1 MNIAILG
8 LGFVGTTSMLGFSHI
23 GMKAVGI
30 EKNLSKLDGF
40 KKGKIPFY
48 DNDIQKRFSKA
59 SGLSFISNIKE
70 LDDDVE
76 NILVCVETPLLKDK
90 LDLSILNN
98 AVKQICKLK
107 KNINI
112 WIRSTIDSP
121 VEIIELSKFVESTD
135 NKLFMYPEFMREGS
149 CWKDFFDPAFTIL
162 AGDNVKETKFYR
174 EISKK
179 FNVHICNYAEAI
191 TVKISSNAFHAL
203 KVTFANEL
211 KYLKYSEYI
220 DINKVMEIFCTDNKL
235 NISSKYLLPGQPYS
249 GPCLKKDTLA
259 LSNSLSDSIKDS
271 SLIKQ
276 INISNEKQIDIV
288 IKKIEDMDYKN
299 IGFYGLEFKEG
310 SGDIR
315 NSYILQLINR
325 IRGKKIYVFDENISD
340 ELENSLKK
348 TCVIEKTFTDL
359 LNNSDVVFAKS
370 SSKTE
375 KSKKLILLDN
385 L

>member
-1 MNIAILG
+1 MKIAILG

-23 GMKAVGI
+23 GMKTIGI

-59 SGLSFISNIKE
+59 DGLSFISDIQD
-70 LDDDVE
+70 LDNDVE

-90 LDLSILNN
+90 LDLSILEN
-98 AVKQICKLK
+98 AVKQICQLK

-121 VEIIELSKFVESTD
+121 IEIIELSKFVENTG

-162 AGDNVKETKFYR
+162 AGDKVKETRFYK

-179 FNVHICNYAEAI
+179 FNVNTCNYAEAI

-211 KYLKYSEYI
+211 KYLKYSKYI
-220 DINKVMEIFCTDNKL
+220 DINKVMKIFCTDKKL
-235 NISSKYLLPGQPYS
+235 NISSKYLLPGQPFS

-259 LSNSLSDSIKDS
+259 LSNSLSDLIKDS
-271 SLIKQ
+271 SIIKQ

-288 IKKIEDMDYKN
+288 IKKIENMDYKK

-325 IRGKKIYVFDENISD
+325 IKGKKIHVFDENISN
-340 ELENSLKK
+340 ELENSLIK

-359 LNNSDVVFAKS
+359 LDNTDVVFAKS
-370 SSKTE
+370 SSKKE
-375 KSKKLILLDN
+375 KTKKLILLDN

>member
-1 MNIAILG
+1 MKIAILG

-23 GMKAVGI
+23 GMKTIGI

-59 SGLSFISNIKE
+59 DGLSFISDIQD
-70 LDDDVE
+70 LDNDVE

-90 LDLSILNN
+90 LDLSILEN
-98 AVKQICKLK
+98 AVKQICQLK

-121 VEIIELSKFVESTD
+121 IEIIELSKFVENTG

-162 AGDNVKETKFYR
+162 AGDKVKETRFYK

-179 FNVHICNYAEAI
+179 FNVNTCNYAEAI

-211 KYLKYSEYI
+211 KYLKYSKYI
-220 DINKVMEIFCTDNKL
+220 DINKVMKIFCTDKKL
-235 NISSKYLLPGQPYS
+235 NISSKYLLPGQPFS

-259 LSNSLSDSIKDS
+259 LSNSLSDLIKDS
-271 SLIKQ
+271 SIIKQ

-288 IKKIEDMDYKN
+288 IKKIENMDYQK

-325 IRGKKIYVFDENISD
+325 IKGKKIHVFDENISN
-340 ELENSLKK
+340 ELENSLIK

-359 LNNSDVVFAKS
+359 LDNTDVVFAKS
-370 SSKTE
+370 SSKKE
-375 KSKKLILLDN
+375 KTKKLILLDN